1 MISKNLIFRLP
12 SLNVWA
18 IGPKVGI
25 NYLYLVHVD
34 GSHVECPE
42 NLTDDVSPWFYLT
55 KGTKVWKND
64 VSIKLTCVQDIYDI
78 YDSDQ
83 IN

>member
-34 GSHVECPE
+34 GNVLCPE
-42 NLTDDVSPWFYLT
+42 GLTDDVSPWFYLPR
-55 KGTKVWKND
+55 GTKKWETDQSV
-64 VSIKLTCVQDIYDI
+64 KLTCANVHDEA
-78 YDSDQ
+78 
-83 IN
+83 N